1 MASRTGLRIHDGD
14 GAPSSQYVGH
24 PHVST
29 EANSEGE
36 VDGKQSLANSC
47 FHVQITQEDEKWLA
61 PDMEAVTPTLL
72 RPSGE
77 HF

>member
-1 MASRTGLRIHDGD
+1 MENSHWPSHAS
-14 GAPSSQYVGH
+14 
-24 PHVST
+24 
-29 EANSEGE
+29 
-36 VDGKQSLANSC
+36 C
-47 FHVQITQEDEKWLA
+47 VQITQEDEKWLA